1 MMQKLLT
8 TCKRKERNLIV
19 KTIIEN
25 LDKLKEETYGNNKKG
40 KIFKNKKYNI
50 NKINMN
56 MFIYKWAY
64 KKWTHLYALT
74 IFLKN

>member
-40 KIFKNKKYNI
+40 KV
-50 NKINMN
+50 
-56 MFIYKWAY
+56 
-64 KKWTHLYALT
+64 
-74 IFLKN
+74 LKNII